1 MTEEQPWK
9 PQGETIK
16 ERAIETSRKLLDLG
30 LTQAGVVERVVFQE
44 IHRVLSPR
52 LEQRI
57 QNESEE
63 EVQTQL
69 VRLRT
74 WIDAVLGE
82 EEASIEAL
90 KEPSKKASKAI
101 SKAAAKA
108 ASKAGT
114 EAVKPAL
121 KRAKEKRRSQHIAA
135 KMRTPAKPEAVL
147 TSFDTKKHNRKTSA
161 EHKPLR

>member
-44 IHRVLSPR
+44 IQRVLTPR

-63 EVQTQL
+63 SVQTQL

-82 EEASIEAL
+82 EDASH
-90 KEPSKKASKAI
+90 EPSHESARKTQKPVKAVKNVKSAQKRAKAKRR
-101 SKAAAKA
+101 SNPAAAKML
-108 ASKAGT
+108 T
-114 EAVKPAL
+114 PVKPV
-121 KRAKEKRRSQHIAA
+121 
-135 KMRTPAKPEAVL
+135 AVL
-147 TSFDTKKHNRKTSA
+147 TSFDTNNHTRKSSIEPAT
-161 EHKPLR
+161 LC

>member
-44 IHRVLSPR
+44 IQRVLTPR

-63 EVQTQL
+63 SVQTQL

-82 EEASIEAL
+82 EDASH
-90 KEPSKKASKAI
+90 EPSHESAKKAHKAVK
-101 SKAAAKA
+101 SAQKRAKAKRRVRPAAAKIL
-108 ASKAGT
+108 
-114 EAVKPAL
+114 AVKPV
-121 KRAKEKRRSQHIAA
+121 
-135 KMRTPAKPEAVL
+135 AVL
-147 TSFDTKKHNRKTSA
+147 TSFDTNNHNRKSSVA
-161 EHKPLR
+161 PKPLR

>member
-101 SKAAAKA
+101 SKAA
-108 ASKAGT
+108 SKAGT

-135 KMRTPAKPEAVL
+135 KMRTAAKPEAVL